1 MCHGSV
7 PGQAPALGPSSG
19 RSQHHCSPRACG
31 LVAVFFPGRICDSW
45 VAFRAVS
52 WFLWEGRVPG
62 QHDAPG
68 ATARPFRSRGSAA
81 LVVMVQTFVRSFGL
95 SCSLFQNLFIL
106 RHFPWI
112 SSVRRRFA
120 ERCWPEFQAEGRL
133 VSAPGGFLAS
143 GCPVPGQPVSVRSG
157 RLSVGRQPRSRVAVC
172 SVCRARPAALLSRLL
187 RAVRSLLQA
196 LGARV
201 RVSGLLDDAP
211 RGLSLQTALLGPSF
225 CDIT

>member
-1 MCHGSV
+1 MGRFSCSELVSLGGSHT
-7 PGQAPALGPSSG
+7 GPARRPRGHCPSFPK
-19 RSQHHCSPRACG
+19 PR
-31 LVAVFFPGRICDSW
+31 
-45 VAFRAVS
+45 
-52 WFLWEGRVPG
+52 
-62 QHDAPG
+62 
-68 ATARPFRSRGSAA
+68 SAA

-143 GCPVPGQPVSVRSG
+143 GCPVPGQPVSVRLG

-172 SVCRARPAALLSRLL
+172 SVRRARPAALLSRLL